1 MAKNLLKTGVVKKK
15 RVFTP
20 RGLDAKYWGE
30 EPTWDDQSFLSESEI
45 SSKIGFAY
53 NWYNYFH
60 EAKTA
65 RENILAYMT
74 EQGMSKAAIAMV
86 NRNSDNKLNAS
97 MCNTARM
104 LSMGLESEELTKKLN
119 DHLVKLVENGI
130 EIEKAEKA
138 AALVVA
144 IPKNPASNLI
154 GDIEEMLDKDSP
166 VLIEGFYSWLKDTR
180 QVKPAAARAIA
191 DYYKPTLAELLEAE
205 KTKDPD
211 LKYAY
216 RHFTKKKF
224 KERIAIFSG
233 IISDCESIVS
243 NSRKV
248 TNAKPRKTKP
258 KSAEKLV
265 SKIKFQKEDTTLK
278 IASID
283 PSKLVGATE
292 LWTFNTK
299 YNVLAHYVSNE
310 GGLSLKG
317 TTLQNFGE
325 ASKQKKL
332 RKPAESLPNI
342 TTSTSK
348 SAERSFEA
356 IKTKDAIPNGRI
368 NEYTIILRAVK

>member
-1 MAKNLLKTGVVKKK
+1 
-15 RVFTP
+15 
-20 RGLDAKYWGE
+20 
-30 EPTWDDQSFLSESEI
+30 
-45 SSKIGFAY
+45 
-53 NWYNYFH
+53 
-60 EAKTA
+60 
-65 RENILAYMT
+65 
-74 EQGMSKAAIAMV
+74 
-86 NRNSDNKLNAS
+86 
-97 MCNTARM
+97 M

-180 QVKPAAARAIA
+180 QVKPAAAKAIA
-191 DYYKPTLAELLEAE
+191 DYYKPTLAELQEAE